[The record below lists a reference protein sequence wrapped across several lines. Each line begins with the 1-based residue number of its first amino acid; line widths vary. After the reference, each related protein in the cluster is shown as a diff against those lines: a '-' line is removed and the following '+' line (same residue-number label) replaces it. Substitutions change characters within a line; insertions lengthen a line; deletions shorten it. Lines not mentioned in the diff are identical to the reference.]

1 MIRISPYWRRALR
14 RIATHGSLWHHPNA
28 IERLPVYV
36 LEDIGLTR
44 DWRGSIKPSPPFPH

>member
-14 RIATHGSLWHHPNA
+14 RIAVLGNAWYHANASESLSVHT
-28 IERLPVYV
+28 

-44 DWRGSIKPSPPFPH
+44 DWRSNINPFPPFPR